1 MRKIPQR
8 MVHFI
13 HSFIHR
19 RDVDLTVRD
28 KHCLKPLGYVSKQD
42 GQNPCPLGAYLTGG
56 GTEVKKLM
64 HMCIYKVNDENN
76 QEKKQSK
83 RERERKGKRDQNC
96 FFNNDQPVSS
106 DEAYLSR
113 RDNKMRGKAY

>member
-1 MRKIPQR
+1 M
-8 MVHFI
+8 
-13 HSFIHR
+13 
-19 RDVDLTVRD
+19 
-28 KHCLKPLGYVSKQD
+28 
-42 GQNPCPLGAYLTGG
+42 
-56 GTEVKKLM
+56 E
-64 HMCIYKVNDENN
+64 ENN

-113 RDNKMRGKAY
+113 RDNKMRGKAYKYMRKECPRQKNHKLQ